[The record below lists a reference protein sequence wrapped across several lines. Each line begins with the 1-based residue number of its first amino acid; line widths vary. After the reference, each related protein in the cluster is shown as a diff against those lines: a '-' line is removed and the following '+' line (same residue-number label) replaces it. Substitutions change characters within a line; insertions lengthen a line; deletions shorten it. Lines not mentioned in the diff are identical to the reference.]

1 MDRTVRAVIRI
12 CLFYVS
18 VLACI
23 WILKRARSNT
33 GRFLRL
39 DKCHEKVYIWRYKQ
53 DLTVYAIS
61 LCFYKKCSMRSNY
74 ERVQLCCALS
84 VRQITRRNALKVR
97 IFPGSSAPPP
107 ALKSVQNRCEISN
120 GFYLKFRP
128 IKVYRGGIWIF
139 CNWIFDVF

>member
-39 DKCHEKVYIWRYKQ
+39 DKCHEKVYI
-53 DLTVYAIS
+53 
-61 LCFYKKCSMRSNY
+61 
-74 ERVQLCCALS
+74 
-84 VRQITRRNALKVR
+84 
-97 IFPGSSAPPP
+97 
-107 ALKSVQNRCEISN
+107 
-120 GFYLKFRP
+120 
-128 IKVYRGGIWIF
+128 
-139 CNWIFDVF
+139 